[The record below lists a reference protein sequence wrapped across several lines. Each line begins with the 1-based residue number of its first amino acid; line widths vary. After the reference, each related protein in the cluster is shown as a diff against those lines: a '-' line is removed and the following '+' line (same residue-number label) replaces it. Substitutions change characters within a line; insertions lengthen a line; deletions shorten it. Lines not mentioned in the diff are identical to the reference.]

1 MTRRQRPGAQA
12 VLRMLLPL
20 LVASALASHPA
31 GAAGPPLAD
40 GAPGPARTAAL
51 LAEHQRLAGALRDSV
66 FGETLL
72 LLATG
77 TGPTADAGLA
87 GEVVMLLPRPLAS
100 VAAVFA
106 SPASLCALLD
116 LHLNVRSCTPSAE
129 PGSPVLDLVAGPM
142 RQSLPGL
149 VYPLRLVL
157 QADAASP
164 GYFGAR
170 FGVAD
175 SPADDPRLRV
185 QLQAVAVGSGHSYL
199 HVHYHQ
205 RPDLATQLATR
216 LYLATAG
223 RGKIGFSPDGVAAD
237 GRPRFVGGERG
248 ALERNL
254 VRHYLA
260 LLVATAPAPAGTP
273 AAGRDARLRAWFAL
287 TERHPAQL
295 HELDLADYLREK
307 QGAAPPTMA
316 APPP

>member
-1 MTRRQRPGAQA
+1 MSRHLPGPQA
-12 VLRMLLPL
+12 LLRVLLALLL
-20 LVASALASHPA
+20 ASALASHLA

-66 FGETLL
+66 FGEPLL
-72 LLATG
+72 LLTS
-77 TGPTADAGLA
+77 GPSPAADAGQA

-106 SPASLCALLD
+106 SPASLCAMLD
-116 LHLNVRSCTPSAE
+116 LHLNVRSCSPSAE

-157 QADAASP
+157 QSDAASP

-175 SPADDPRLRV
+175 GPTNDARLQV
-185 QLQAVAVGSGHSYL
+185 QLQAVAVGSSHSYL
-199 HVHYHQ
+199 HVHYRQ
-205 RPDLATQLATR
+205 RPDLATQFATR

-223 RGKIGFSPDGVAAD
+223 RAKIGFSPDGVAAD

-254 VRHYLA
+254 MRHYLA
-260 LLVATAPAPAGTP
+260 LLVASAPAPAGTP
-273 AAGRDARLRAWFAL
+273 AARRDARLRAWFAL
-287 TERHPAQL
+287 TERHPSQL

-307 QGAAPPTMA
+307 QGNAPPTMA